1 MSDKRFVIAAMSV
14 LCLGL
19 SVRGLYQLNRLPAA
33 LPRGK
38 LSPLS
43 PASLAPLITQLGAR
57 SWRTRERASQLLAR
71 LGPEARPVLRLVSKQ
86 TASLEVGARIK
97 ALLEIKPEADC
108 PVEMLNNKFLQ
119 LVTTELVIGPFT
131 LQIDQ
136 PMGFLF
142 WETEVKL
149 VRVNVPWPGK

>member
-19 SVRGLYQLNRLPAA
+19 SVQGLYQSNRLPAA

-71 LGPEARPVLRLVSKQ
+71 LGPEARPVLRLVGKQ
-86 TASLEVGARIK
+86 TSCPEVRARTR
-97 ALLEIKPEADC
+97 ALLEIKPAPAAASVVLQMN
-108 PVEMLNNKFLQ
+108 PVV
-119 LVTTELVIGPFT
+119 VTTDFVVGPFI
-131 LQIDQ
+131 LKLVW
-136 PMGFLF
+136 PVFVF
-142 WETEVKL
+142 WETQVKL
-149 VRVNVPWPGK
+149 VRIGK